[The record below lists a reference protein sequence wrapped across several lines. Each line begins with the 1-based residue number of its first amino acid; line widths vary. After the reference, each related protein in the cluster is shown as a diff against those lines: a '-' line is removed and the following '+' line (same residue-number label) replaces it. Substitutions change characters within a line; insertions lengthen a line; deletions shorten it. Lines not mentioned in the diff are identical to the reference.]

1 MNKSHPEYLLSR
13 AFHRLTPDFSETLL
27 LEAKNRSQGGP
38 HPMKRTL
45 STSEPSSRRKRA
57 PLVAYAAAAIALVL
71 AVECGMLLI
80 GHTHDKEDRLQPA
93 APGTDST
100 SMPIPSPIQTITQ
113 ELTQPLPTP
122 EAIRL
127 SLIGKDKALEIALAH
142 ATISSDE
149 AKRQQVE
156 LNEEDGQPVYEV
168 EFTAKGL
175 EYDYDIDAYTGDI
188 LKASSERD
196 DDTPQAEQKIST
208 PTKEPKTKEKASTP
222 TNQPKTEKKVSTSTE
237 APNSIGKSKA
247 LEIAL
252 SHAVVSS
259 DEAKWQQVKQDRE
272 NGQLVYEV
280 EFTANGLE
288 YDYDIDV
295 YTGEILKADSEW
307 DDDTPQAEKKASA
320 STKKPKIEKEAP
332 APTNQS
338 KAEKKASASTEAPNS
353 IGKSRALEIALSH
366 AGVSSDEAKRQRAE
380 LDREDGQPV
389 YEVEFVTD
397 GWEYEYVIHAATG
410 VILQYEKDRED

>member
-142 ATISSDE
+142 AGI
-149 AKRQQVE
+149 
-156 LNEEDGQPVYEV
+156 
-168 EFTAKGL
+168 
-175 EYDYDIDAYTGDI
+175 
-188 LKASSERD
+188 
-196 DDTPQAEQKIST
+196 
-208 PTKEPKTKEKASTP
+208 
-222 TNQPKTEKKVSTSTE
+222 
-237 APNSIGKSKA
+237 
-247 LEIAL
+247 
-252 SHAVVSS
+252 SS